1 MRSTNLFIGV
11 ILLSFT
17 IFINCQENRKKIKLS
32 SFFKTV
38 NWYDFN
44 KNTFKRNNLSHMLKD
59 SVDFYQRESFFA
71 FMSSSDEKIT
81 YQNFYMIEINQTGE
95 RDISKKI
102 LVINNGN
109 EITYLGFKKGI
120 NWSAY
125 QITDEEKNKFQYNK
139 LKNDIKE
146 INQSY
151 LMITKVTELKY

>member
-1 MRSTNLFIGV
+1 MRYSNLFIGV
-11 ILLSFT
+11 MLLSLT
-17 IFINCQENRKKIKLS
+17 VFINCQENRDKIKLS
-32 SFFKTV
+32 LFFKTV

-44 KNTFKRNNLSHMLKD
+44 KITFERNNLSHMLKD
-59 SVDFYQRESFFA
+59 SIDFYQRESFFA
-71 FMSSSDEKIT
+71 FMSNSDEKIT

-109 EITYLGFKKGI
+109 DITYLGFKKGI
-120 NWSAY
+120 NWSTY
-125 QITDEEKNKFQYNK
+125 QIMDEEKNKFRYIE
-139 LKNDIKE
+139 LKNGVKE